1 MDSQSLLT
9 GVTMTPCLCQVL
21 FTREIRT
28 FREEVKKVYVC
39 SRTGVPESGRIL
51 GKEEKDMVVEL

>member
-1 MDSQSLLT
+1 
-9 GVTMTPCLCQVL
+9 MTPCLCQVL